1 MDYLYYSVILFNV
14 ATFGY
19 LVAAVLLTLYLSG
32 GKAIFLKGF
41 NILAFVVVFSHT
53 AALLCRWIQAGFDRP
68 PWTNLYESLIF
79 FTWGLGMVATVVIFR
94 YRTYFLAT
102 VLYPLAFA
110 GLGLA
115 ALVPDKNITP
125 LVPSLQS
132 YWIKI
137 HVVMASMAYPGFI
150 TAGVISL
157 AYLFKSKTAL
167 EKLNMGFSLVVLF
180 ALGVVGRSGVFLQA
194 TYEVPQMIAEGSL
207 TQGSRWLKIPVDPNA
222 TPIQFVLT
230 AIPGA
235 GGLFLVT
242 ALCYFLSLGYSYGA
256 LSNPQNTLWAK
267 ANRVFN
273 GLGLGFFATLLAT
286 IYYNIATRPD
296 VSRHSNP
303 YEMAILWMAFGLAA
317 LFLIYSYNRDKVDA
331 ILPSSS
337 WLDEFAYKITL
348 FAFPF
353 MTLLLI
359 TGAIWAYS
367 AWGRYW
373 GWDPKETC
381 ALVTWLIF
389 ALYLH
394 SRRHMG
400 TVGRP
405 AATISIVG
413 AISVFFT
420 FLGANLV
427 LSGLH
432 SYGAQ

>member
-19 LVAAVLLTLYLSG
+19 VVAAVLLTLHLSG
-32 GKAIFLKGF
+32 GKAIFLKIF
-41 NILAFVVVFSHT
+41 KILSLIVVFSHT
-53 AALLCRWIQAGFDRP
+53 TALLCRWIQAGFDRP

-79 FTWGLGMVATVVIFR
+79 FTWGLGMVSTVVIFR

-102 VLYPLAFA
+102 ILYPLAFA

-167 EKLNMGFSLVVLF
+167 EKLNMGFSLVGLF
-180 ALGVVGRSGVFLQA
+180 ALGVVGRSGVFLRA
-194 TYEVPQMIAEGSL
+194 TYEIPQMIQEG
-207 TQGSRWLKIPVDPNA
+207 THWLKIPIDPEA
-222 TPIQFVLT
+222 KPIEFVLT

-235 GGLFLVT
+235 GALFLVT
-242 ALCYFLSLGYSYGA
+242 ALCYLFSLGYSYGA
-256 LSNPQNTLWAK
+256 LSDPQNPLWAK

-273 GLGLGFFATLLAT
+273 WLGLGFFAALLAT
-286 IYYNIATRPD
+286 IYYNMATRSD
-296 VSRHSNP
+296 LSRNANP
-303 YEMAILWMAFGLAA
+303 YEMAILWMAFGLAV
-317 LFLIYSYNRDKVDA
+317 LFLIYSYHRKKIDA
-331 ILPSSS
+331 ILPSPL

-394 SRRHMG
+394 SRRYMG

-405 AATISIVG
+405 AAVISIVG

-420 FLGANLV
+420 FLGANLI

>member
-1 MDYLYYSVILFNV
+1 MDYLYFSVILFNV
-14 ATFGY
+14 ATYGY
-19 LVAAVLLTLYLSG
+19 LLASMVLIAHLVSRREGLQKIFKTMGIVIVSAHTL
-32 GKAIFLKGF
+32 
-41 NILAFVVVFSHT
+41 
-53 AALLCRWIQAGFDRP
+53 ALLCRWFQAGFDRP

-79 FTWGLGMVATVVIFR
+79 FTWGLGIVSTVVILR

-102 VLYPLAFA
+102 FLYPLAFA

-115 ALVPDKNITP
+115 AMVPDKSITP

-137 HVVMASMAYPGFI
+137 HVVMASMAYPGFL

-157 AYLFKSKTAL
+157 AYLLKSKTRFENL
-167 EKLNMGFSLVVLF
+167 SIGFALVVLF
-180 ALGVVGRSGVFLQA
+180 ALAVVGRSNVFVHGF
-194 TYEVPQMIAEGSL
+194 YEVPQTVFEAG
-207 TQGSRWLKIPVDPNA
+207 RFVKIPIDPNA
-222 TPIQFVLT
+222 KPVEFVQAT
-230 AIPGA
+230 ITGA
-235 GGLFLVT
+235 GALFWATTLSYLVSILYSLGAIKDASNT
-242 ALCYFLSLGYSYGA
+242 MWQSMNRFFNAAGVACFAALLGVVYYNMATRDDLSLN
-256 LSNPQNTLWAK
+256 SN
-267 ANRVFN
+267 
-273 GLGLGFFATLLAT
+273 
-286 IYYNIATRPD
+286 I
-296 VSRHSNP
+296 
-303 YEMAILWMAFGLAA
+303 YEMAILWIAFGVA
-317 LFLIYSYNRDKVDA
+317 LFFIFYTYLRERVDA
-331 ILPSSS
+331 ILPQAD

-381 ALVTWLIF
+381 ALITWLIF

-394 SRRHMG
+394 ARRYLG

-405 AATISIVG
+405 SAVISIIG